1 MMNPTVMQDA
11 GEEKGNGDRLGN
23 GHDQPE
29 REPAQLFSEC
39 LRSRLAIVAALEDAT
54 VTVASSSLSPHVSVM
69 QPAAFATGQPAAEAR
84 FGSAERWV
92 GSRARCLI
100 LKPEGIMETHR
111 RAMLS

>member
-69 QPAAFATGQPAAEAR
+69 QPAAEAR